1 MFKTED
7 MQAEHELVNEV
18 SALVDK
24 GILKSTVSENFA
36 PINAENLRNSHAF
49 LESRKTKGKIFLE
62 GF

>member
-7 MQAEHELVNEV
+7 MKAQHELVNEV

-24 GILKSTVSENFA
+24 GILKSTVSENFG
-36 PINAENLRNSHAF
+36 PINAENLRNAHAF
-49 LESRKTKGKIFLE
+49 LESRKTKGKIVLE